1 MSLFMGKMLLDNIG
15 GRSIEPC
22 LCVALLIGQNWNFF
36 YFELKRLVFVMTK
49 TVSNRDI
56 CFIKTVLLLCKRGH
70 FFLNFVSQ
78 GPNDPPPILLG
89 LTEYSKTNASLEL
102 ELGKTFEYKIQ
113 FLTLF
118 INLNHF
124 NAFNSVFVI
133 ICTFVLCRLLSENYQ
148 LNTNHIGAGAY

>member
-1 MSLFMGKMLLDNIG
+1 MGGGLYTMSLFCPAQQSKI
-15 GRSIEPC
+15 R
-22 LCVALLIGQNWNFF
+22 F
-36 YFELKRLVFVMTK
+36 YFTLQVYLSWLE
-49 TVSNRDI
+49 RDI

-78 GPNDPPPILLG
+78 GPIDPPPILLG

-133 ICTFVLCRLLSENYQ
+133 ICTFVLCGLLSENYQ
-148 LNTNHIGAGAY
+148 LNTNIGAGAY